1 MFNNE
6 GEIQLIFFNDMA
18 SLYYDQLYVNEVI
31 IVEHGTLKHAGKFNK
46 ANNNIELNVIGKT
59 VITKVLNDKDIK
71 FKQLN
76 FVGIKDIREI
86 EDRKFVDIIGIV
98 TEVSEPQEVITKTQ
112 DMRKRIIVIV
122 RDETHSVQITFWEN
136 EISKV
141 NFKKGDLV
149 VFYNMLV

>member
-31 IVEHGTLKHAGKFNK
+31 IVQHGTLKHAGKFNK

-59 VITKVLNDKDIK
+59 IITKVLNDRDIK

-76 FVGIKDIREI
+76 FIPIKDIKEI

-98 TEVSEPQEVITKTQ
+98 VDVSQAQDVTTKTQ
-112 DMRKRIIVIV
+112 DMRKRIQVIV
-122 RDETHSVQITFWEN
+122 RDETHSV
-136 EISKV
+136 
-141 NFKKGDLV
+141 
-149 VFYNMLV
+149 

>member
-1 MFNNE
+1 
-6 GEIQLIFFNDMA
+6 MA

-76 FVGIKDIREI
+76 FVCIKDIREI

-98 TEVSEPQEVITKTQ
+98 TEVSEP
-112 DMRKRIIVIV
+112 
-122 RDETHSVQITFWEN
+122 
-136 EISKV
+136 
-141 NFKKGDLV
+141 
-149 VFYNMLV
+149 